1 MTFEQFRAVHSRR
14 TFLRD
19 TVGGLGTI
27 ALANLFAGDGL
38 AATDPLGPKTP
49 HFASKAKNVIFLFME
64 GAPSQVDLFDPKP
77 ELKKWHGKPLPESLT
92 SQTKL
97 AFIKPS
103 AAVLASP
110 REFKKYGQCGMAFSD
125 FLPHTA
131 TRADDIC
138 MIRSMYTDA

>member
-64 GAPSQVDLFDPKP
+64 GAPSQIDLFDPKP
-77 ELKKWHGKPLPESLT
+77 KLKEWHGKPLPPEMTKDL
-92 SQTKL
+92 KL
-97 AFIKPS
+97 AFTRPT
-103 AAVLASP
+103 AAVLAIP
-110 REFKKYGQCGMAFSD
+110 RVFQKHGQTGMENSD
-125 FLPHTA
+125 WVPPPQQD
-131 TRADDIC
+131 ADH
-138 MIRSMYTDA
+138 